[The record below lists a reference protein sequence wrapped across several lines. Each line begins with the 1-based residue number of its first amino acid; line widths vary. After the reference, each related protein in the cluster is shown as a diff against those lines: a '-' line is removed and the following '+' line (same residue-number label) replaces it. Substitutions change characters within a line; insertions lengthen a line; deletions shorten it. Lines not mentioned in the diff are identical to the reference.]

1 MSAIAALTLLST
13 GLAQGDL
20 PEVSAKVVSA
30 SLFKNGYAVV
40 VREALVPTTG
50 QGIIPA
56 PPQSVLGTFWISSSP
71 GVQIRELIAT
81 TLTKESDRDVQSL
94 DEALTANVGKVV
106 GIKVREHFEG
116 TAKILSA
123 AGSIVILEPTERTQ
137 QRGVLILPKGSVLE
151 ISGAAGEVVWK
162 VKQKTNQQA
171 LRFTA
176 SAPRGGV
183 IKIVSLEPGISWAP
197 AYALDISDEKT
208 LRLVARASL
217 INDSLDLDGVDVRLV
232 TGFPNV
238 PFLNIQDPFTSFQ
251 NLQMFVS
258 ALMRA
263 GAPEDAAQSGMAYQM
278 ARNRLSEKL
287 DFAEAFPISQATGEQ
302 NEDLFFYPLSK
313 VTLKRGD
320 RGYHVL
326 FTAESE
332 YAHVYTCSLGDSI
345 VDDQYVERPEGPRD
359 VWHSLKFKNTSG
371 KPFTTASAITMKDSS
386 LLGQDMMH
394 YTSAN
399 AEATVKITKALDVAV
414 EDAEEEIERQRDALR
429 TRSRTYDKVTI
440 KGRIRVINRKAQAVS
455 LELSKGVSGEILAT
469 DRNPKVT
476 VLAKG
481 LRAVNP
487 RNRIEWKLDLSSG
500 ESAEITYQYSV
511 YIAT

>member
-1 MSAIAALTLLST
+1 M
-13 GLAQGDL
+13 
-20 PEVSAKVVSA
+20 
-30 SLFKNGYAVV
+30 
-40 VREALVPTTG
+40 
-50 QGIIPA
+50 
-56 PPQSVLGTFWISSSP
+56 
-71 GVQIRELIAT
+71 
-81 TLTKESDRDVQSL
+81 
-94 DEALTANVGKVV
+94 
-106 GIKVREHFEG
+106 
-116 TAKILSA
+116 
-123 AGSIVILEPTERTQ
+123 
-137 QRGVLILPKGSVLE
+137 
-151 ISGAAGEVVWK
+151 
-162 VKQKTNQQA
+162 
-171 LRFTA
+171 
-176 SAPRGGV
+176 
-183 IKIVSLEPGISWAP
+183 IKIVSPEPGISWAP

-345 VDDQYVERPEGPRD
+345 VDDQYVERPEAAGR
-359 VWHSLKFKNTSG
+359 
-371 KPFTTASAITMKDSS
+371 
-386 LLGQDMMH
+386 
-394 YTSAN
+394 
-399 AEATVKITKALDVAV
+399 VA
-414 EDAEEEIERQRDALR
+414 
-429 TRSRTYDKVTI
+429 
-440 KGRIRVINRKAQAVS
+440 
-455 LELSKGVSGEILAT
+455 
-469 DRNPKVT
+469 
-476 VLAKG
+476 
-481 LRAVNP
+481 
-487 RNRIEWKLDLSSG
+487 
-500 ESAEITYQYSV
+500 
-511 YIAT
+511 